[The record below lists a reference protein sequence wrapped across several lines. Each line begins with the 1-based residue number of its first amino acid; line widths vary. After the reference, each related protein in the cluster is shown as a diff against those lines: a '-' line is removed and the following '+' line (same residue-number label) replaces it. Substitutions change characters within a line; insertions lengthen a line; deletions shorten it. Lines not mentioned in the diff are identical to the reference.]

1 MKGIKILIGTAAV
14 AAVGA
19 GATGLILNSKK
30 MKMRRVAKKTSNML
44 YTAGTILRALSC
56 QMSDEE

>member
-1 MKGIKILIGTAAV
+1 MKGIKIILGASAI

-19 GATGLILNSKK
+19 TATGLVLNSKK
-30 MKMRRVAKKTSNML
+30 MKMRRVAKRTSNAL

-56 QMSDEE
+56 QVCEE